1 MKETYKKV
9 LLARRTK
16 KLGASDQSKPRHS
29 MSKDLHTLLTATLF
43 RPWRMF
49 FTEPLVGAFAFYVG
63 FNFAIYYSFFAAL
76 PYVFFKVYNFDLSSR
91 GLVFLG
97 LAVGNI
103 AAFCMVLVLSR
114 MTYAKRVR
122 AIKSG
127 TYRKEAPEKRL
138 LLALIGS
145 ICGPISLFWFG
156 WSARSSIHW
165 ICPIIAL
172 GFFAFG
178 NYLIFVSIVTWKFDR
193 MES

>member
-9 LLARRTK
+9 LLSHRAK
-16 KLGASDQSKPRHS
+16 KLGGAGHTETQRS
-29 MSKDLHTLLTATLF
+29 MSKDIHTLLTATLF

-49 FTEPLVGAFAFYVG
+49 FTEPIVGAFAFYVG

-103 AAFCMVLVLSR
+103 AAFLIVVALSR

-122 AIKSG
+122 AMKSG
-127 TYRKEAPEKRL
+127 NYTKEPPEKRL

-145 ICGPISLFWFG
+145 FCGPISLFWFG
-156 WSARSSIHW
+156 WSAKASIHW

-172 GFFAFG
+172 GVFAFG
-178 NYLIFVSIVTWKFDR
+178 NYLIFVRSAP
-193 MES
+193 